1 MAKKNKIKKYQI
13 ILMNHGAFL
22 KALYTVNT
30 EEQAYKW
37 FNKLKED
44 SDAVSFPIKY
54 NNDKA
59 IIEAEYEIAMIKC
72 KDKGDKD
79 VTLILDQTGSFH
91 QYQTNEENW
100 MVVDKAQ
107 YNIEETFWVYGYHPK
122 LQRKSFSWIWGA
134 FVEPVR
140 ADRSKFVS
148 MLVYKNKVLFDINGS
163 LEMVICKNK
172 RDAVRLFN
180 TIEDKAN
187 NEKIRRIACMGDICQ
202 SSYKREWVDRIQELT
217 GWDRKKI
224 GRASTRP

>member
-54 NNDKA
+54 
-59 IIEAEYEIAMIKC
+59 
-72 KDKGDKD
+72 KGDKD